1 MAKGKWALG
10 IQPRHFCWI
19 IKDHLAICERPGG
32 FGDNHRKV
40 RREEEI
46 QWIRNQGFTMVI
58 SLLSSTHNLHAYD
71 EFGLSYM
78 HVPFQPGI
86 ENDGLTQKFF
96 IKLSEAL
103 AKGERII
110 MHADNVNDFL
120 IGIVAA
126 FLLWGKFFND
136 PTEVVTFTERLVG
149 RQIGSEGRLIVKG
162 VERLA
167 PPETPVRLPSRKRY
181 MQ

>member
-1 MAKGKWALG
+1 MPKSKWTLG
-10 IQPRHFCWI
+10 IEPRHFCWI

-32 FGDNHRKV
+32 FGENHRKV

-46 QWIRNQGFTMVI
+46 QWIRNQGFTMVV

-78 HVPFQPGI
+78 HVPFHPGV
-86 ENDGLTQKFF
+86 ENDVLTQQFF
-96 IKLSEAL
+96 EKLSESL

-110 MHADNVNDFL
+110 MHEDNVSDFL

-126 FLLWGKFFND
+126 FLYWGQFFND
-136 PTEVVTFTERLVG
+136 ATEAITFTERLVG
-149 RQIGSEGRLIVKG
+149 RQIGADGRMIVKG

-167 PPETPVRLPSRKRY
+167 PPTSPVKLPSRKKY
-181 MQ
+181 V